1 MLIKKILQLSSKHYV
16 TNFAGLVKTLINKE
30 EQGCGD
36 KLPKCFC
43 MGEGSNLRVIIFP
56 FIIN

>member
-1 MLIKKILQLSSKHYV
+1 MLQLSSKHYV